1 METTKLTAQEKKRL
15 YVEKNKERIAAY
27 ARSYYQKRCEQDE
40 NYKKILCENVK
51 KNKKIRNTS
60 TRGRGRPIKYIII
73 ENQ

>member
-15 YVEKNKERIAAY
+15 YVEKNRERIAAY
-27 ARSYYQKRCEQDE
+27 ARLYYQKRCEQDE

-60 TRGRGRPIKYIII
+60 TRGRGRPIKYIITPI
-73 ENQ
+73 